1 MEASRKKVLE
11 VMQKGLVSYKL
22 LNEGWDV
29 SDHYGDGCDLIAEKV
44 GRFIKIELKAIDLNR
59 IKIGKNATQH
69 VSANE
74 LVCATHIIITV
85 LSNIEFQGNFVM
97 NIRQFVENSGVKKYN
112 KYKSYAEFIE
122 DYKKMTLEKS
132 RQVKGSSG
140 KIERLHFDFNF
151 NPNSIENWKLY
162 KFKEQWENL
171 DKG

>member
-1 MEASRKKVLE
+1 
-11 VMQKGLVSYKL
+11 
-22 LNEGWDV
+22 
-29 SDHYGDGCDLIAEKV
+29 
-44 GRFIKIELKAIDLNR
+44 
-59 IKIGKNATQH
+59 

-122 DYKKMTLEKS
+122 DYKKLTFAKS
-132 RQVKGSSG
+132 CQVKGSSG
-140 KIERLHFDFNF
+140 KIERLNFDFSF